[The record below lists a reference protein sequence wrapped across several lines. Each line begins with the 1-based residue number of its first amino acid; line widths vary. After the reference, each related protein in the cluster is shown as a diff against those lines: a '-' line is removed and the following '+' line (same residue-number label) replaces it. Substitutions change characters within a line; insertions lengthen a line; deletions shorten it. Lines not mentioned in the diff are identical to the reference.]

1 MLLYRMG
8 RDDMKQVNVILAGGA
23 SRRFGEPKAFAKW
36 KGGMFYEQAKKAF
49 GCGEPVIISR
59 PEHINKFLANKE
71 RHVFSDVP
79 QFRGMGP
86 LAGIYT
92 AMKQTEGETY
102 TVISCDTPLV
112 TRKTMAALE
121 MKLTG
126 NVDAVIPI
134 CENREQPL
142 LAVYHKRVQE
152 VLFDQL
158 AQNKLKMADMLKHL
172 SVCYVQA
179 EDIGAGPEEFVNIN
193 TRDDYARLLALI
205 ESSHQD

>member
-1 MLLYRMG
+1 
-8 RDDMKQVNVILAGGA
+8 MKRVNVILAGGA

-49 GCGEPVIISR
+49 GGGETVIISR
-59 PEHINKFLANKE
+59 PEHIKKFLSNRE
-71 RHVFSDVP
+71 QHVFADEP
-79 QFRGMGP
+79 RFRGMGP

-126 NVDAVIPI
+126 NLDAVIPV
-134 CENREQPL
+134 CENREHPL
-142 LAVYHKRVQE
+142 LAVYHKRVQD

-158 AQNKLKMADMLKHL
+158 TQNKLKMTDTLKRL

-179 EDIGAGPEEFVNIN
+179 EDIGAGPEEFANIN
-193 TRDDYARLLALI
+193 TRDDYTRLLAHV
-205 ESSHQD
+205 ESSNQD

>member
-1 MLLYRMG
+1 
-8 RDDMKQVNVILAGGA
+8 
-23 SRRFGEPKAFAKW
+23 
-36 KGGMFYEQAKKAF
+36 
-49 GCGEPVIISR
+49 
-59 PEHINKFLANKE
+59 
-71 RHVFSDVP
+71 
-79 QFRGMGP
+79 MGP

-92 AMKQTEGETY
+92 AMKQTEGEIY

-126 NVDAVIPI
+126 NLDAVIPV

-142 LAVYHKRVQE
+142 LAVYHKRVQD

-158 AQNKLKMADMLKHL
+158 TQNKLKMTDTLKRL

-179 EDIGAGPEEFVNIN
+179 EDIGAGPEEFANIN
-193 TRDDYARLLALI
+193 TQDDYTRLLAHV
-205 ESSHQD
+205 ESSNQD

>member
-1 MLLYRMG
+1 
-8 RDDMKQVNVILAGGA
+8 MKRVNVILAGGA

-49 GCGEPVIISR
+49 GCGETVIISR
-59 PEHINKFLANKE
+59 PEHIKKFLANKE
-71 RHVFSDVP
+71 RHVFADVP

-126 NVDAVIPI
+126 NADAVIPI

-158 AQNKLKMADMLKHL
+158 AQNKLKMADTLKHL

-193 TRDDYARLLALI
+193 TPDDYARLLALI

>member
-1 MLLYRMG
+1 MFWPM
-8 RDDMKQVNVILAGGA
+8 
-23 SRRFGEPKAFAKW
+23 SRGFGE
-36 KGGMFYEQAKKAF
+36 
-49 GCGEPVIISR
+49 C
-59 PEHINKFLANKE
+59 
-71 RHVFSDVP
+71 
-79 QFRGMGP
+79 P

-126 NVDAVIPI
+126 NLDAVIPV
-134 CENREQPL
+134 CKNREQPL
-142 LAVYHKRVQE
+142 LAVYHKRVQD

-158 AQNKLKMADMLKHL
+158 TQNKLKMTDTLKRL

-179 EDIGAGPEEFVNIN
+179 EDIGAGRRSSLISTHGTITPDFWRMSSLQIKTDREETWYDGNKN
-193 TRDDYARLLALI
+193 ARGQHRWKSAI
-205 ESSHQD
+205 RGRQDLSR